1 MSNKGENKR
10 KDRQEL
16 SSPHMVGKRVAYK
29 AEGCFDYNGLLISY
43 SEMRFPQ
50 LGTV

>member
-1 MSNKGENKR
+1 
-10 KDRQEL
+10 
-16 SSPHMVGKRVAYK
+16 MVGKRVACK
-29 AEGCFDYNGLLISY
+29 AEGCFDYNGLISY